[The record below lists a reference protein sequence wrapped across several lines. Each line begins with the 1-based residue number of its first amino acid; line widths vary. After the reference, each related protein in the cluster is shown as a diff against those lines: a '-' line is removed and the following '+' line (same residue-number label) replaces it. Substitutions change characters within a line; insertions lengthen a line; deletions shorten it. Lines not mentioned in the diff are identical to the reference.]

1 MGEDVLHEK
10 FGEGV
15 VTAVEP
21 GGVLVIRFAGDGSE
35 RTLLAEYAKL
45 DRA

>member
-1 MGEDVLHEK
+1 MGEDVLHET

-21 GGVLVIRFAGDGSE
+21 GGVLVVRFAGDGSE

-45 DRA
+45 GRA